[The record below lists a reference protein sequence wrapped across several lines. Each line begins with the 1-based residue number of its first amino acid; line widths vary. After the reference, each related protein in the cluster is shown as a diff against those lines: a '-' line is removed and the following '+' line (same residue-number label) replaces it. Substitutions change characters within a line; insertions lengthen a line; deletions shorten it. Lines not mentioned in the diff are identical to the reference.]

1 MTQQQIAENLCRIK
15 ALKDALDAEIKSL
28 RQHIPVGQ
36 KINTPLGD
44 VDHRDSS
51 RTSYDEAGLLS
62 ELNQLG
68 IDPNTIGEVVVK
80 VDRKKFANAILKGK
94 IPSNLV
100 DDYTKSTPAPKLYI
114 KPKLDAQNLGQD
126 TMNRVA
132 SLTGAKAEEVERFNL
147 GEMMDKWVAD
157 SSTEK

>member
-1 MTQQQIAENLCRIK
+1 MNQQQIAENLCRIK
-15 ALKDALDAEIKSL
+15 ALKDALDAEIKAL

-44 VDHRDSS
+44 VNHVDSS
-51 RTSYDEAGLLS
+51 RTSYDEAGLLA

-68 IDPNTIGEVVVK
+68 IDPSTVGEVVVK
-80 VDRKKFANAILKGK
+80 VDRKKFAKAITKGT
-94 IPSNLV
+94 IPSSLV
-100 DDYTKSTPAPKLYI
+100 DDYSETKPVPQLKI
-114 KPKLDAQNLGQD
+114 KPKLDAQNLGQE

-132 SLTGAKAEEVERFNL
+132 SLTGTEEKRFNL
-147 GEMMDKWVAD
+147 GDMMDKWVAT